1 MQRWRVIIA
10 MMLLCA
16 PMVATAQRHNF
27 LSRAALDSLVNPT
40 LSAKASGAL
49 RATAKSKNIGTISAE
64 EVVKVSFT
72 LRNATS
78 TPVTIT
84 ELRSSCSCLRV
95 ITKPTVVEPN
105 ATISVDAEFN
115 PAGRNGSFSQ
125 NIILY
130 TSLDTER
137 PTERLTLE
145 GEVRNGDEWLHLPER
160 MGALRLSRKEVT
172 LTTKGYERIIVANT
186 SSQPI
191 RLTAQPSLAGLEFR
205 CEPEILEAGEEGNI
219 ALRYIGEARNLT
231 TLLIVEGIAGR
242 PTERMIKI
250 TIKQ

>member
-16 PMVATAQRHNF
+16 PLMATAQRHNF

-64 EVVKVSFT
+64 EVIKISFT
-72 LRNATS
+72 LRNVTS
-78 TPVTIT
+78 TAITIT
-84 ELRSSCSCLRV
+84 KLRSSCSCLRV

-115 PAGRNGSFSQ
+115 PAGRNGSFSH
-125 NIILY
+125 NILIY
-130 TSLDTER
+130 TSLNAER

-160 MGALRLSRKEVT
+160 MGALRLSRKEIT

-186 SSQPI
+186 SSQPL
-191 RLTAQPSLAGLEFR
+191 RLTAQPSLTGLEFR
-205 CEPEILEAGEEGNI
+205 CEPEILEAGEEGYI
-219 ALRYIGEARNLT
+219 ALRYIGEPRDIT
-231 TLLIVEGIAGR
+231 TMLIVEGITGR

>member
-16 PMVATAQRHNF
+16 PLMATAQRHNF

-40 LSAKASGAL
+40 LSTKASGAL

-64 EVVKVSFT
+64 EVIKISFT

-78 TPVTIT
+78 TAITIT
-84 ELRSSCSCLRV
+84 KLRSSCSCLRV
-95 ITKPTVVEPN
+95 VTKPTVVEPN

-115 PAGRNGSFSQ
+115 PAGRNGSFSH
-125 NIILY
+125 NILLY

-172 LTTKGYERIIVANT
+172 LTSRGYERIIVANT
-186 SSQPI
+186 SSQPL

-205 CEPEILEAGEEGNI
+205 CEPEIIEAGEEGNI
-219 ALRYIGEARNLT
+219 ALRYIGEPRDLT
-231 TLLIVEGIAGR
+231 TLLIVEGISGR

>member
-1 MQRWRVIIA
+1 MQCWRVIIA

-16 PMVATAQRHNF
+16 PLMATAQRHNF

-64 EVVKVSFT
+64 EVIKISFT

-78 TPVTIT
+78 TAITIT
-84 ELRSSCSCLRV
+84 KLHSSCSCLRV
-95 ITKPTVVEPN
+95 ITKPTVVEPD
-105 ATISVDAEFN
+105 ATISVDVEFN
-115 PAGRNGSFSQ
+115 PAGRNGSFSH
-125 NIILY
+125 NILLY

-160 MGALRLSRKEVT
+160 MGALRLSRKEIT

-186 SSQPI
+186 SSQPL

-205 CEPEILEAGEEGNI
+205 CEPEILEAGEEGYI
-219 ALRYIGEARNLT
+219 ALRYIGEPRNLT
-231 TLLIVEGIAGR
+231 TMLIVEGIAGR
-242 PTERMIKI
+242 PTERMIRI